1 MKKNIIA
8 MIPARMESTRFPGK
22 PIIDICGKSMIEH
35 VWQRA
40 RLNKSVKETYVAT
53 CNEEIKTVA
62 EGFGAKVIMTSNSHQ
77 RCTERIAEA
86 CSKLIIEKMDFDVV
100 LTLQGDEP
108 LLHPKALDLLI
119 QPFERDKDVLSVNLI
134 EKLEIEQDIN
144 DYNNV
149 KAVIDQ
155 NNFVLYFSRFPIPY
169 GLDQEHFKQL
179 GVYGLTKETVL
190 RYIDMEETP
199 LEISES
205 VDMLRFIENGIP
217 IKTVLSPFKTMGVD
231 VPDHHKTVSQIMKE
245 DDIFDMYKD
254 F

>member
-86 CSKLIIEKMDFDVV
+86 CSKLIIENSMP
-100 LTLQGDEP
+100 G
-108 LLHPKALDLLI
+108 
-119 QPFERDKDVLSVNLI
+119 
-134 EKLEIEQDIN
+134 
-144 DYNNV
+144 
-149 KAVIDQ
+149 
-155 NNFVLYFSRFPIPY
+155 
-169 GLDQEHFKQL
+169 KQVFFFWL
-179 GVYGLTKETVL
+179 
-190 RYIDMEETP
+190 
-199 LEISES
+199 
-205 VDMLRFIENGIP
+205 
-217 IKTVLSPFKTMGVD
+217 
-231 VPDHHKTVSQIMKE
+231 
-245 DDIFDMYKD
+245 
-254 F
+254 